1 MAVVSDSDPSSLLC
15 VSSFFHFLFP
25 FFSPLRPPSSSLCLV
40 LSLSNDGAGSAG
52 GGPQLKTVILLPFLA
67 FSIFLLRSVSVFKTT
82 LLCFSTFFSLKSP
95 LSVSCF
101 FFFKSFYL
109 LKTLCFSFLKFF
121 PFPLV
126 RSPPLLF
133 ISRRRGSPLLY
144 PFMVQG
150 GAVLPYLCRVRWPP
164 NCRT

>member
-1 MAVVSDSDPSSLLC
+1 MGSGPSRTKKEKEVTCGGSRWCSLVAVVPGGDPSSLLC

-67 FSIFLLRSVSVFKTT
+67 FFIFLLRSVSVFKTT

-101 FFFKSFYL
+101 FFSNL
-109 LKTLCFSFLKFF
+109 SIFSKPSVSHSLNF
-121 PFPLV
+121 
-126 RSPPLLF
+126 SPSL
-133 ISRRRGSPLLY
+133 
-144 PFMVQG
+144 
-150 GAVLPYLCRVRWPP
+150 
-164 NCRT
+164 